1 MKIDNKNFLL
11 ILAAATIIFLSITAF
26 YLGNSD
32 TTFKQEIIKLQ
43 NQSTSSEIDT
53 IEEDLLDTDLTGLD
67 KELSDIEKE
76 IEAVY

>member
-11 ILAAATIIFLSITAF
+11 ILAAAAIIFLSITAY

-32 TTFKQEIIKLQ
+32 TAFKQEIVKLQ

-53 IEEDLLDTDLTGLD
+53 IEEDLLDTDLSGLD